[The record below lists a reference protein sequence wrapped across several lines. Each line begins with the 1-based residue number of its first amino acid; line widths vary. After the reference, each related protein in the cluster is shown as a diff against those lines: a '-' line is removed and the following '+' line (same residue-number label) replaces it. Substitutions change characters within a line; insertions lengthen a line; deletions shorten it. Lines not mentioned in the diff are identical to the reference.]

1 MAIVGYSPLSRGMLT
16 GHIRNPADLE
26 ADDYRRLNPRFS
38 EENFPKNL
46 AIVDAVR
53 DLATEKGCTVGQL
66 AIAWLLSQ
74 GDDIFPIPG

>member
-1 MAIVGYSPLSRGMLT
+1 MVCSYKSR
-16 GHIRNPADLE
+16 ADF
-26 ADDYRRLNPRFS
+26 DPSDFRLQMPRFS

-53 DLATEKGCTVGQL
+53 DIATARGCTAGQL